1 MDPVSF
7 TCRGHKNIISTHKS
21 TMEFTTDLF
30 LSLKGDCIVGVN
42 SSLSLKNLPEEFKE
56 KIRREN
62 SQIKIV
68 LQIGENIEEI
78 LGHGNPNLQ
87 LSDSRAIIV
96 RKSAYTCPKT
106 LAIKANKAACNISK
120 DIIEKLKNSDSQL
133 KVTIYVEE

>member
-1 MDPVSF
+1 MDSASF

-21 TMEFTTDLF
+21 TMEFTTDSF

-68 LQIGENIEEI
+68 LQIGEEIEEI

-87 LSDSRAIIV
+87 LSDSSAIIV